1 MTQTNQ
7 TNQKA
12 TNRDKYECRMMEMRA
27 VENGEKMTI
36 EGYAIVFDQPATHGD
51 FTETIAKGALD
62 GADMSNVPL
71 RYNHNDSV
79 MVMAR
84 TKNGSL
90 RFATD
95 DYGLKITADLIDTQS
110 NRDLYKSIQE
120 GLIDKMSFAFTVA
133 DGGDEWKFHKDGSA
147 ERTVTQ
153 IAKMYDV
160 SVVDAPFYEGTSIY
174 ARSLEI
180 MDVNKR
186 QVDAKRAEEI
196 EILKQKILAKGK
208 V

>member
-1 MTQTNQ
+1 MTQTTQ

-12 TNRDKYECRMMEMRA
+12 TNRDKYECRMMDMRA

-36 EGYAIVFDQPATHGD
+36 EGYAIVFDQPEKHRD
-51 FTETIAKGALD
+51 FTETIKRGALD
-62 GADMSNVPL
+62 GADMANVPL

-79 MVMAR
+79 LVMAR

-90 RFATD
+90 RFSVD

-110 NRDLYKSIQE
+110 NRDLYKSIQNN
-120 GLIDKMSFAFTVA
+120 LIDKMSFAFSVA
-133 DGGDEWKFHKDGSA
+133 EGGDDWRFKKDGTY
-147 ERTVTQ
+147 RTVSK
-153 IAKMYDV
+153 IEKLYDV
-160 SVVDAPFYEGTSIY
+160 AVVDTPFYDGTSIY

-186 QVDAKRAEEI
+186 QADAQREAEI
-196 EILKQKILAKGK
+196 EILRQKILAKGK

>member
-1 MTQTNQ
+1 MTQMNQ
-7 TNQKA
+7 TNRK
-12 TNRDKYECRMMEMRA
+12 TNRDKYECRMMDIRA
-27 VENGEKMTI
+27 VENSEKMTI

-62 GADMSNVPL
+62 GADMDNVPL

-79 MVMAR
+79 LVMAR

-90 RFATD
+90 RLVTD
-95 DYGLKITADLIDTQS
+95 DYGLKITADLIDTQT

-120 GLIDKMSFAFTVA
+120 GLIDKMSFAFSVA
-133 DGGDEWKFHKDGSA
+133 EGGSRWAFTQDGTF
-147 ERTVTQ
+147 RTVFK

-174 ARSLEI
+174 ARSLEL
-180 MDVNKR
+180 MDIEKR
-186 QVDAKRAEEI
+186 RVDAAREKEI
-196 EILKQKILAKGK
+196 EILRQKILAKGK